1 MSRIEADVKNLTSAS
16 QELLPSPVQSKE
28 SMPRGAL
35 WRLLFE
41 AGSGVMEWWPAL
53 PALARQSRELS
64 LLWY

>member
-41 AGSGVMEWWPAL
+41 AGSGVME
-53 PALARQSRELS
+53 
-64 LLWY
+64 